1 MSIAME
7 QRIQRLEDLAAIKYL
22 VDTFSNLAD
31 DKDVAG
37 QMPLF
42 TEDAT
47 VDTYFGD
54 TLFASMRGREE
65 IGKVFSGFIANFEA
79 LYHVNGQMTVD
90 IDGDRASS
98 THYCLVVLV
107 SDEQGK
113 KSKNF
118 NGVIYKD
125 EYVRRD
131 GQWLIAKRLARFT
144 WRDVS
149 ELVVPN

>member
-1 MSIAME
+1 MSTTLE
-7 QRIQRLEDLAAIKYL
+7 QRIQHLEDQAALKRL

-31 DKDVAG
+31 DKRIAD

-65 IGKVFSGFIANFEA
+65 ISNVFSSFVSNFEA
-79 LYHVNGQMTVD
+79 MYHMNGQMTVD
-90 IDGDRASS
+90 IDGDKATS
-98 THYCLVVLV
+98 THYCLVFLV
-107 SDEQGK
+107 SDADGK
-113 KSKNF
+113 KFNNT

-131 GQWLIAKRLARFT
+131 GVWLIARRVARFT
-144 WRDVS
+144 WRDQS
-149 ELVVPN
+149 ELVAPN

>member
-1 MSIAME
+1 MRIAME
-7 QRIQRLEDLAAIKYL
+7 QRIQRLEDQAAIKYL

-79 LYHVNGQMTVD
+79 LYHINGQMTVD